1 MSKDPTNNQ
10 QKVLEFIDK
19 FMLKNGF
26 SPTFGEIAKGLNVSV
41 GTIQDQLK
49 ALRAKRKLFW
59 IPNKQRSIK
68 LAKSDPISSTPLPL
82 LGTIS
87 AGEGITVYEESEPE
101 VVAVPSDMIS
111 HGFAH
116 YCLRVS
122 GFSMSEDGILDGDL
136 IVVRQQA
143 SAYDGDAV
151 VAVVKGLYEEKAAIK
166 RFYHQG
172 DKIELRPRNQELRS
186 KFYDPEEIEVR
197 GKFRGLIRS
206 GEEVY

>member
-1 MSKDPTNNQ
+1 M
-10 QKVLEFIDK
+10 
-19 FMLKNGF
+19 
-26 SPTFGEIAKGLNVSV
+26 
-41 GTIQDQLK
+41 
-49 ALRAKRKLFW
+49 
-59 IPNKQRSIK
+59 
-68 LAKSDPISSTPLPL
+68 
-82 LGTIS
+82 
-87 AGEGITVYEESEPE
+87 
-101 VVAVPSDMIS
+101 
-111 HGFAH
+111 
-116 YCLRVS
+116 
-122 GFSMSEDGILDGDL
+122 DGDL